1 VRSGGGSYRQRVAR
15 GRRSA
20 KRVGW
25 LVVSLVW
32 LVTAAQVWLVR
43 WAPETLRHRLGLGP
57 FLLSVLV
64 LVAIVVAARR
74 LPGPGPVRFRTR
86 LGRAAGDQLSNCS
99 MVVVAVGGPCD
110 GLLLPRSQG
119 SGQDL
124 QAQIWLT
131 SDRQRYCY
139 ERGPA
144 RPDATG
150 GPGVVEYRY
159 QPLRAV

>member
-1 VRSGGGSYRQRVAR
+1 M
-15 GRRSA
+15 
-20 KRVGW
+20 
-25 LVVSLVW
+25 
-32 LVTAAQVWLVR
+32 R

-57 FLLSVLV
+57 FLLGVLV
-64 LVAIVVAARR
+64 LMAVVIAARR
-74 LPGPGPVRFRTR
+74 LPGPGPGRFRTR
-86 LGRAAGDQLSNCS
+86 LGRAAGDQLSNCT
-99 MVVVAVGGPCD
+99 MVVAVGGPCD

-139 ERGPA
+139 KRGPT